1 MEKLSLTQ
9 ILIKDAKLQVV
20 KLSDNASAV
29 KLIDETRKKQEEILK
44 LKEVSQE
51 NLRLVV
57 QL

>member
-20 KLSDNASAV
+20 KLTENVAFT

-44 LKEVSQE
+44 LKQVNQE
-51 NLRLVV
+51 SLRLVV